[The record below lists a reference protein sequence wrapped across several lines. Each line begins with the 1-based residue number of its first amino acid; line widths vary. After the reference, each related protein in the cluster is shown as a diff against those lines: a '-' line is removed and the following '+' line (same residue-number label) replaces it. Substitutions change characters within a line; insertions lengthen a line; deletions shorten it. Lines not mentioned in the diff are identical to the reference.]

1 MMRALYSSAT
11 GMMAQELQ
19 IDTISN
25 NLANVGTTGF
35 KKVRVNFQDLIYQ
48 TMRNA
53 GAPTS
58 AGTQI
63 PTPIQVGLGTKAA
76 STQRLFSAGEYQ
88 QTDNPLDMLIEGDGF
103 FQITMPDGTVAYTRD
118 GSFKMDSQGKV
129 VTSDGYSL
137 SPEITIPSNALSI
150 NISNDGTVSVISPGT
165 TDPQNIGQLT
175 LARFINPG
183 GLESMG
189 KNLFRNTAASGEA
202 ITNTPGLEGFGTIA
216 QGFLEMSNVQVVS
229 ELVNMITAQ
238 RAYEVNSKTIRV
250 VDQMLQT
257 ANNIV
262 G

>member
-25 NLANVGTTGF
+25 NLANVTTTGF

-53 GAPTS
+53 GTPTS

-63 PTPIQVGLGTKAA
+63 PNPIQVGLGTKAS
-76 STQRLFSAGEYQ
+76 STQRIFSPGEYQ

-103 FQITMPDGTVAYTRD
+103 FQITMPDGTINYTRD
-118 GSFKMDSQGKV
+118 GSFKMDSQGKL

-137 SPEITIPSNALSI
+137 SPEITIPANSVSI
-150 NISNDGTVSVISPGT
+150 NISNDGTVSVISAGT
-165 TDPQNIGQLT
+165 TEPQNIGQLT

-183 GLESMG
+183 GLESVG

-257 ANNIV
+257 ANGIV

>member
-25 NLANVGTTGF
+25 NLANVNTTGY

-53 GAPTS
+53 GTPTS

-63 PTPIQVGLGTKAA
+63 PNPIQVGLGTKAA
-76 STQRLFSAGEYQ
+76 STQRLFSPGEYQ
-88 QTDNPLDMLIEGDGF
+88 QTDSPLDMLIEGDGF
-103 FQITMPDGTVAYTRD
+103 FQITMPDGTITYTRD

-137 SPEITIPSNALSI
+137 SPEITIPANATSI
-150 NISNDGTVSVISPGT
+150 NISNDGTVSVISAGT

-189 KNLFRNTAASGEA
+189 KNLFKNTAASGEA